1 MMFDELYRQGGFWST
16 TGPQG
21 DVVLSTRVRLA
32 RNLATVPFPHK
43 QDEPEITIVK
53 SVSYRFVHE
62 SELNRNALFV
72 EVASL
77 DAHDRRFLRERNII
91 TNEMEQSARSFVIIN
106 HDENFVIMINEED
119 HFRIQVI
126 YPGLQVMDSY
136 RNADRIDTEMN
147 RYVSYAFS
155 DDLGYLT
162 ACPSNVGTGLRASAM
177 MHLPALTH
185 MRSIPD
191 VVRAVKEH
199 GADLKATAGE
209 GGKTV
214 GCMYIVQNR
223 VSLGKSEADILEQV
237 DEAAST
243 LIGMENEARDD
254 YVSQYRSLLEDR
266 VWRSFGT
273 VRYARIINYL
283 DCMEHLSNIRLGVVL
298 SVIKNLDLQKIND
311 LMVNVQ
317 WSHLQKRA
325 GSAFANTQE
334 CDSYRADYVRA
345 AFAQEGP

>member
-1 MMFDELYRQGGFWST
+1 MFDELYRHGGFWST

-43 QDEPEITIVK
+43 QDEPEQTIVK

-62 SELNRNALFV
+62 SEINRNALFV
-72 EVASL
+72 EVSSL

-91 TNEMEQSARSFVIIN
+91 TSEMEQSPRSFVIIN
-106 HDENFVIMINEED
+106 QEENFVIMVNEED

-126 YPGLQVMDSY
+126 CPGLQVMECY
-136 RNADRIDTEMN
+136 RNADRIDSEMN

-155 DDLGYLT
+155 DDMGYLT
-162 ACPSNVGTGLRASAM
+162 ACPSNVGTGLRTSAM
-177 MHLPALTH
+177 LHLPALTH

-191 VVRAVKEH
+191 VVRAMKDH
-199 GADLKATAGE
+199 GSDLKATAGD

-223 VSLGKSEADILEQV
+223 VSLGKSEADILEGI
-237 DEAAST
+237 DEAASM
-243 LIGMENEARDD
+243 LVDMENEARDD

-273 VRYARIINYL
+273 VKYARILNYL
-283 DCMEHLSNIRLGVVL
+283 DCMEHLSNIRLGVVM
-298 SVIKNLDLQKIND
+298 SIIKKLELQKIND
-311 LMVNVQ
+311 VMVNVQ

-325 GSAFANTQE
+325 GTVFTNTQE
-334 CDSYRADYVRA
+334 CDAFRADYVRSE
-345 AFAQEGP
+345 FAYGDL